1 MIGLTESLVYVWFD
15 RSAIEYRD
23 LYMRLYVSYN
33 AWYRKVTG
41 KSSDYESIVVLK
53 TRFIIWDEYNQDRS
67 MPGLREV
74 MNKIVTL
81 TQITP
86 VTSGTTDWKGFVQDS
101 TDWKGLIDFWYQVRC
116 RLFHGIPYEQ
126 YRSDEVQLAYESLY
140 IFMREVTQ
148 RMKNSFILADEN
160 RFEELQILTKYS
172 VLKRDIYE
180 FEKIL
185 LQKKFIQSAELWNV
199 DMVRRINR

>member
-41 KSSDYESIVVLK
+41 KSSDYESIIVLK

-67 MPGLREV
+67 MPGLRQV
-74 MNKIVTL
+74 MDRIVIL
-81 TQITP
+81 TRMTP
-86 VTSGTTDWKGFVQDS
+86 VSNGASEWKGFVQDN

-116 RLFHGIPYEQ
+116 RLFHGMTYEHNQ
-126 YRSDEVQLAYESLY
+126 SNEVQLAYESLY

-148 RMKNSFILADEN
+148 RMKNSFILADKN
-160 RFEELQILTKYS
+160 RFEELQVLTKYS
-172 VLKRDIYE
+172 ELKRDTYE
-180 FEKIL
+180 VEKRL

-199 DMVRRINR
+199 DMVRRANH